1 MVYKGQCENFVSVP
15 LSRLTMYNVREIFNI
30 IPCTESHMN
39 HTECESISSV
49 QKYCLIQL
57 LLSWHVQFLTR
68 APMSS
73 SSFSKVVSVVDLL
86 AVVPVQALHLRVH
99 DALIGR
105 REHLGRGHVLVV
117 PRVAVASL

>member
-1 MVYKGQCENFVSVP
+1 
-15 LSRLTMYNVREIFNI
+15 
-30 IPCTESHMN
+30 
-39 HTECESISSV
+39 
-49 QKYCLIQL
+49 
-57 LLSWHVQFLTR
+57 
-68 APMSS
+68 MSS

-117 PRVAVASL
+117 PRVAVAEKVARVSISKSISVF